1 VNRIVPKTMLI
12 KTVAIAALGAALLAA
27 PLTAFAQVAPASA
40 ARAATTFERDR
51 QAILTM
57 AGDFKVRF
65 DFRETAA
72 LVADY
77 TPIAPKVSGG
87 YEVVRVIEDTGRVI
101 RLQHLLVVDGGDGTP
116 MVIKHWRQDWVYE
129 PTQILTY
136 AGPNRWVLKDIP
148 EAARKGR
155 WSQTVWQTDDSPRY
169 GGVGRWAYADGATR
183 WISEETPRPLARRDA
198 VRKPVYGWY
207 VGTNRHA
214 LTPAGWIHEQDN
226 AKIGPRDGATVTFVH
241 EVVLNTYSRFSGFD
255 VAAADSYWAGTKD
268 YWAEVRKAW
277 DEAAARGAG
286 ITLEEEPQA
295 GSVTGPT
302 LMGLADQILK
312 GDSTTGA
319 AVAKA
324 RQVIAEATGG
334 R

>member
-1 VNRIVPKTMLI
+1 MPKTMLI
-12 KTVAIAALGAALLAA
+12 KTVAIAALGATLLGASPA
-27 PLTAFAQVAPASA
+27 AFAQTAPLPA
-40 ARAATTFERDR
+40 ARVLPAFEQDR
-51 QAILTM
+51 QAVLAM
-57 AGDFKVRF
+57 AGEFKVRF

-101 RLQHLLVVDGGDGTP
+101 RLQHLLVVDGGDGKP
-116 MVIKHWRQDWVYE
+116 MVIKHWRQDWTYE
-129 PTQILTY
+129 PAQILTY
-136 AGPNRWVLKDIP
+136 AGPGKWVLKDVP

-169 GGVGRWAYADGATR
+169 GGIGRWAYEDGATR

-226 AKIGPRDGATVTFVH
+226 AKIGLRDGKSVTFVH

-255 VAAADSYWAGTKD
+255 VAAADSYWAGTRD

-277 DEAAARGAG
+277 DEAAAKGKG
-286 ITLEEEPQA
+286 ITLEEEAEA

-302 LMGLADQILK
+302 LMGLADEILK
-312 GDSTTGA
+312 GEKTTSA
-319 AVAKA
+319 AIAEA
-324 RQVIAEATGG
+324 RQVIAEETGG
-334 R
+334 L

>member
-1 VNRIVPKTMLI
+1 MPKTMLI
-12 KTVAIAALGAALLAA
+12 KTVAIAALGAALLGA
-27 PLTAFAQVAPASA
+27 PAAFAQTAPLPA
-40 ARAATTFERDR
+40 ARVLPAFEQDR
-51 QAILTM
+51 QAVLAM
-57 AGDFKVRF
+57 AGEFKVRF

-101 RLQHLLVVDGGDGTP
+101 RLQHLLVVDGGDGKP
-116 MVIKHWRQDWVYE
+116 MVIKHWRQDWTYE
-129 PTQILTY
+129 PAQILTY
-136 AGPNRWVLKDIP
+136 AGAGKWVLEDIP

-169 GGVGRWAYADGATR
+169 GGIGRWAYEDGATR

-226 AKIGPRDGATVTFVH
+226 AKIGLRDGKSVTFVH

-255 VAAADSYWAGTKD
+255 VAAADSYWAGTRD

-277 DEAAARGAG
+277 DEAAAKGKG
-286 ITLEEEPQA
+286 ITLEEEAEA

-302 LMGLADQILK
+302 LMGLADEILK
-312 GDSTTGA
+312 GEKTTSA
-319 AVAKA
+319 AIAEA
-324 RQVIAEATGG
+324 RQVIAEETGG
-334 R
+334 L

>member
-1 VNRIVPKTMLI
+1 MPKTMLI
-12 KTVAIAALGAALLAA
+12 KTVAFAALGAVLLVTPRAAL
-27 PLTAFAQVAPASA
+27 AQATPASA
-40 ARAATTFERDR
+40 ARVLPAFEQDR
-51 QAILTM
+51 QAVLAM
-57 AGDFKVRF
+57 AGEFKVRF

-72 LVADY
+72 FVADY

-87 YEVVRVIEDTGRVI
+87 YEVVRVIEDSGRVI
-101 RLQHLLVVDGGDGTP
+101 RLQHLLVVDGGDGKP
-116 MVIKHWRQDWVYE
+116 MVIKHWRQDWAYE
-129 PTQILTY
+129 PARILTY
-136 AGPNRWVLKDIP
+136 AGPGKWVLKDIP

-169 GGVGRWAYADGATR
+169 GGLGRWTFEDGATR

-226 AKIGPRDGATVTFVH
+226 AKIGLRDGKSVTFVH
-241 EVVLNTYSRFSGFD
+241 EVVLNTYSRFGGFD
-255 VAAADSYWAGTKD
+255 VAAADSYWAGTRE

-277 DEAAARGAG
+277 DEAAAKGKG
-286 ITLEEEPQA
+286 ISLEEEAEA

-302 LMGLADQILK
+302 LMGLADEILK
-312 GDSTTGA
+312 GEKTTKA
-319 AVAKA
+319 AIAEA
-324 RQVIAEATGG
+324 RQVIAEETGG
-334 R
+334 L